1 MKNLGNA
8 FMLLLALLLLS
19 CAEESPPA
27 PNPLLERIP
36 SATLPFEARI
46 VERTAQSVPPQYQRH
61 SMTGW
66 VESEHLVWVL
76 FGPMDE
82 NGLAL
87 ASAGIDNPWARIDL
101 VQDAEKFGAYAMN
114 SDGQGGV
121 WVALRELEGTRPAIH
136 IYHVTRDGVQTQIDV
151 PREDERP
158 QNLDIFRPPGTFQ
171 DLAIAHVPG
180 QGEGLAP
187 VDIVWRNDWS
197 VDETDLGT
205 EVRRAR
211 YSPEDGRWETDVVLR
226 RDGQISGNAVL
237 SDGRFEVGH
246 RTQILHNPDG
256 HLAVFTTQ
264 TYSNADND
272 YVEWG
277 GSWAY
282 SPAIGESEVL
292 DFGFP
297 IGWPRAP
304 LVEPFSWL
312 LFDSNARGEVWFVPT
327 KLARQADP
335 DDPSWDA
342 YVGLKPSRIK
352 HLHKSWISLDGPVS
366 DRGCGQV
373 PLRAFQGEDFIEQVQ
388 NAYSTCPARRP
399 LPLQRTDVDPL
410 APVFSHHSDRTID
423 FYNRVYDTLDTS
435 AQDVP
440 VMVESSP
447 VAGDLEVSQDL
458 NTIEIELAPSSFVS
472 GQGSNPRTN
481 FSPITMCV
489 HSLDGPDGYCE
500 KPDWDGTRASLKLR
514 GWELRWGERY
524 RVSMQLQKPDGQA
537 LSDSELWRW
546 LDHTYPSFEFR
557 VKGGRDRQRA
567 LTCRATLVGPGAERA
582 DFWVETP
589 DWPELELKR
598 TDSRSDGKFMIEIDG
613 LVSSDE
619 LVFGLDHASSRLIK
633 EIKELSLEPRDCNL
647 GEYHVLEQYHF
658 DTFLV
663 GRAEED
669 LISNKIHLGKF
680 QPTSQGLNL
689 ILPELTS
696 TQVVVF
702 HYARAPEV
710 SKIEVENLEFLR
722 LPPHV
727 LVFSTDDDRENAI
740 FEIERSRVT
749 EHSPAFRVPPQ
760 LKNSRRLLG
769 ESERG
774 ALALS
779 NIFGTVQV
787 EEFPGERPIA
797 NPTENGFLTM
807 NADSQ
812 VILRSADGFFQ
823 ELQFPGTPFDAE
835 KETLLR
841 KHLPIIG
848 PRDDNPCDEP
858 CRIVLFWDGND
869 EGTEIPVRGVAST
882 RTDILILT
890 DEGFQTISEFVPR
903 ALAPA
908 EVSEEALARIDE
920 PWKNGGDHFYQ
931 IKPDELVIMKVNGSI
946 TTLPGSFE
954 RTGNGHKDCTGSP
967 CRYVEIKHDPPNAGH
982 VLQHYG
988 SRFGSR
994 NANFLKHYDPTLGLV
1009 VIAQE
1014 ETGEEVERVVAPG
1027 LKVVIPT
1034 PKFDEL
1040 NHRCLIATYDINTTH
1055 KGLTCLGLRNYSVEN

>member
-8 FMLLLALLLLS
+8 LMLLVALLLLS

-36 SATLPFEARI
+36 SATMPFEARI

-211 YSPEDGRWETDVVLR
+211 YFPEDGRWETDVVLR
-226 RDGQISGNAVL
+226 HDGQTTGNAVL

-246 RTQILHNPDG
+246 HTQILHNPDG
-256 HLAVFTTQ
+256 HLAVFTTR
-264 TYSNADND
+264 TYSNAEND

-282 SPAIGESEVL
+282 SPAVGESEVL
-292 DFGFP
+292 YFGFP
-297 IGWPRAP
+297 IEWPRAP

-312 LFDSNARGEVWFVPT
+312 LLDSNARGEVWFVPT

-335 DDPSWDA
+335 DDPRWDA

-352 HLHKSWISLDGPVS
+352 HLHQNWISLDGPVS
-366 DRGCGQV
+366 DLGCGQV
-373 PLRAFQGEDFIEQVQ
+373 PLRAFQGEDLLEQTQ
-388 NAYSTCPARRP
+388 DAYSICPARRP

-410 APVFSHHSDRTID
+410 APVFSHHSGRTID
-423 FYNRVYDTLDTS
+423 FYNRVYDTQDTS

-440 VMVESSP
+440 VMVESTP
-447 VAGDLEVSQDL
+447 VAGALEVSQDL

-500 KPDWDGTRASLKLR
+500 KPEWDGTRASLKLR

-598 TDSRSDGKFMIEIDG
+598 TDTRSDGKFMIEIDG

-619 LVFGLDHASSRLIK
+619 LVLRLDHTAGLIK
-633 EIKELSLEPRDCNL
+633 EVKDLRQEPQDCDL
-647 GEYHVLEQYHF
+647 GEYFVLDQIHF
-658 DTFLV
+658 PTAKDDFY
-663 GRAEED
+663 GD
-669 LISNKIHLGKF
+669 YQISDKLHLGKI
-680 QPTSQGLNL
+680 QPLSRGLNL
-689 ILPELTS
+689 VLPDGDS
-696 TQVVVF
+696 SQVFTFRNFNDVNVNRIE
-702 HYARAPEV
+702 AR
-710 SKIEVENLEFLR
+710 NLEFLN
-722 LPPHV
+722 LSPHV
-727 LVFSTDDDRENAI
+727 LLFSNDEGREDAI
-740 FEIERSRVT
+740 FEIQRSGVV
-749 EHSPAFRVPPQ
+749 EHFPAFRAQP
-760 LKNSRRLLG
+760 LLTNSHRLLG
-769 ESERG
+769 ESELG
-774 ALALS
+774 TLALS
-779 NIFGTVQV
+779 NFGSLQV

-797 NPTENGFLTM
+797 NPTADGFLTM
-807 NADSQ
+807 NEDSQ
-812 VILRSADGFFQ
+812 VILRSASGYFQ
-823 ELQFPGTPFDAE
+823 ELQFPGAPFDPE

-841 KHLPIIG
+841 RGLPIIG

-858 CRIVLFWDGND
+858 CRIVLFWDAEE
-869 EGTEIPVRGVAST
+869 EGVEIPVRGVAST

-890 DEGFQTISEFVPR
+890 DEGFRTISELVRR

-931 IKPDELVIMKVNGSI
+931 IKPEELVIMRVNGFI
-946 TTLPGSFE
+946 KTIPGSFE
-954 RTGNGHKDCTGSP
+954 RTENGHKDCTGSP
-967 CRYVEIKHDPPNAGH
+967 CRFVEIRQDPPNAGH
-982 VLQHYG
+982 IWQHYG
-988 SRFGSR
+988 SRFGGRS
-994 NANFLKHYDPTLGLV
+994 ANFLKHYDPTVGLV
-1009 VIAQE
+1009 VIAEE
-1014 ETGEEVERVVAPG
+1014 ETGQEAERVVAPG
-1027 LKVVIPT
+1027 LEVIFPSESGYNV
-1034 PKFDEL
+1034 FQS
-1040 NHRCLIATYDINTTH
+1040 CLIATYDINSTH
-1055 KGLTCLGLRNYSVEN
+1055 KGITCLGSRDYSIEN